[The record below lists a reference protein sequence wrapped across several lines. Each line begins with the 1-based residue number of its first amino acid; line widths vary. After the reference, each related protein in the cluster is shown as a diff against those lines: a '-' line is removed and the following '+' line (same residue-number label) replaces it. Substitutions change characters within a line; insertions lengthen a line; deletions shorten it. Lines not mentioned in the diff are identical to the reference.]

1 MGVHVSDDIFSDMS
15 AVQMLWYSYNIRED
29 EKEKIEIARDIAE
42 YMMSFVNPEA
52 VNKIKASRD
61 EENQK
66 LSTDSPENIIDDIV
80 KGSSNIF
87 EDIEEIKSL
96 AGYSETNNNR
106 ELKEGIDF
114 KGSLFDLTKEY

>member
-1 MGVHVSDDIFSDMS
+1 MS
-15 AVQMLWYSYNIRED
+15 AVQMLWYSHNIRQD
-29 EKEKIEIARDIAE
+29 EKEIIEIVRDMAE

-61 EENQK
+61 EENHK
-66 LSTDSPENIIDDIV
+66 LSTDSPENIINDIV

-106 ELKEGIDF
+106 ELKESVEF